1 MTAPRILLS
10 NDDGINAP
18 GIEALE
24 ESLHRLGELWVVAP
38 AREQSATSH
47 KISLHE
53 PLRVYPIGAHKFAVE
68 GTPADCVYMGLNE
81 ILPAPPDVVVSGINA
96 GPNLGNDIMYSG
108 TVAAAM
114 EGVLLGY
121 PGIAVSLCLPEKR
134 EAGWNPAQKDF
145 TVAAEYIAE
154 LVSAV
159 LKDPMK
165 PGTLLNINVPF
176 LPKDEIQGTKLCR
189 LGYTDWAQ
197 SVTKRIDP
205 RGRPYYWIGGEREG
219 LDHITDSDN
228 KAIAQRCISVTPVHF
243 DMTDANAFSYVRNLQ
258 VEGFRTVDDN
268 LSAGPLE
275 LTRPIRSKN
284 RNL

>member
-1 MTAPRILLS
+1 LS

-53 PLRVYPIGAHKFAVE
+53 PLRVYPMGTRKFAVE
-68 GTPADCVYMGLNE
+68 GSPADCVYMGLNE
-81 ILPAPPDVVVSGINA
+81 LLPASPDVVVSGINA

-134 EAGWNPAQKDF
+134 EGGWSPAQKDF
-145 TVAAEYIAE
+145 TVAAEYISE

-219 LDHITDSDN
+219 LDHIADSDN
-228 KAIAQRCISVTPVHF
+228 KAIAERCISVTPVHF
-243 DMTDANAFSYVRNLQ
+243 DMTDANAFTYVRNLQ
-258 VEGFRTVDDN
+258 VEGFRAVDDD
-268 LSAGPLE
+268 LSTGPLE
-275 LTRPIRSKN
+275 LTRPIRSQKSKP
-284 RNL
+284 LI